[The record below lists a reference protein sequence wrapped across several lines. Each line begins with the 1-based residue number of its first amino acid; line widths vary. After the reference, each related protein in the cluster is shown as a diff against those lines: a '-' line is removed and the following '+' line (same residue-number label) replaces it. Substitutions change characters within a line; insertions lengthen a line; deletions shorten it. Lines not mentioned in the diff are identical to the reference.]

1 VDEVMKSKYV
11 ARPLKLLDSSPIT
24 DGSAAVIFANAAKAK
39 EFVKDPVWIR
49 SMGVSSGTANLSKR
63 ADFLGLEAAKT
74 ASNQAFAKA
83 RIENPRS
90 TFDVAE
96 VHDCFTIAEI
106 LAYEDIGITD
116 RGKGYQMVRDRQTY
130 KGGSFPANLS
140 GGLLSKGHPIGAT
153 GLAML
158 AELNWQLRQEIGG
171 QRQADIKKG
180 WALAHNMGGTG
191 HYAYV
196 TTLSLE
202 KGGM

>member
-1 VDEVMKSKYV
+1 V

-24 DGSAAVIFANAAKAK
+24 DGSAAVIFASARKAK

-63 ADFLGLEAAKT
+63 KDFLGLEAART
-74 ASNQAFAKA
+74 ASSQAFSKA
-83 RIENPRS
+83 HIENPRS
-90 TFDVAE
+90 AFDVAE

-106 LAYEDIGITD
+106 LAYEDIGIAD
-116 RGKGYQMVRDRQTY
+116 KGKGYQMVKEHQTY

-140 GGLLSKGHPIGAT
+140 GGLVSKGHPIGAT

-158 AELNWQLRQEIGG
+158 AELKRQLLQEVGG
-171 QRQADIKKG
+171 QRQADIRKG

-196 TTLSLE
+196 TTLSLG
-202 KGGM
+202 KGEM